1 MELIQN
7 DRVIFN
13 ELTHTYFLDKKKKLI
28 GVTSLMKKHGLSPD
42 YSDIDPHVLNHAAA
56 RGTAVHKT
64 LEAYDNHLMFVTPI
78 TVSDNEGGTATFD
91 TTQELEAYKRA
102 MLNYD
107 GGVIASEYLVS
118 DNDVVASSIDKVAET
133 NEEGVYDLLDIKT
146 TSTLHVDALTWQLS
160 IYAYLF
166 ELQNPGAKVRRLI
179 GVRVRDDSCTLTDVE
194 RMPAEEVKKLIASE
208 KNGLPYCP
216 PKKEQ
221 PELDGLIT
229 KDQMDALI
237 ADENRLAEAEA
248 KVKAIKA
255 RIDEIHAKI
264 AQYMGDNKLDKLPF
278 DGGWYTYVKP
288 SVTTSLDSARLKK
301 DMPDVYNKYYTKRS
315 ERKGY
320 VKVNLKSE

>member
-1 MELIQN
+1 MELVQN
-7 DRVIFN
+7 KRVIFN

-64 LEAYDNHLMFVTPI
+64 LEAYDNHLMFITPI

-133 NEEGVYDLLDIKT
+133 NEEGVFDLLDIKT

-179 GVRVRDDSCTLTDVE
+179 GVRVRDDSCTLTDVD
-194 RMPAEEVKKLIASE
+194 RIPAEEVRRLIACE
-208 KNGLPYCP
+208 RNGLLYCP
-216 PKKEQ
+216 PRNEQ
-221 PELDGLIT
+221 PELAGMTVVVTGGAI
-229 KDQMDALI
+229 ALSFLFAAGI
-237 ADENRLAEAEA
+237 GVFFGFYPARKAALLKPVEALRHE
-248 KVKAIKA
+248 
-255 RIDEIHAKI
+255 
-264 AQYMGDNKLDKLPF
+264 
-278 DGGWYTYVKP
+278 
-288 SVTTSLDSARLKK
+288 
-301 DMPDVYNKYYTKRS
+301 
-315 ERKGY
+315 
-320 VKVNLKSE
+320 